1 MNTNNIEVNIM
12 DKDNVLIDEEELE
25 EEVDLDELDESFL
38 SPSEEEI
45 DENTEIAEILS
56 RIDEEVSN
64 LLK

>member
-1 MNTNNIEVNIM
+1 M

-25 EEVDLDELDESFL
+25 EDIDLDELDESFL

>member
-1 MNTNNIEVNIM
+1 M

-25 EEVDLDELDESFL
+25 EEDIDLDELDESFL